1 MCLLYRQVR
10 AVSSVAAEEKSNEA
24 PKTCENNNGFLEDE
38 VSDKKDDDEKGNGN
52 DGSFFDC
59 NICLDLAR
67 DTPPPLP
74 CDLLCVT
81 CSVGLAFTNGYMCIQ
96 RQSNIQC
103 ARVGHS

>member
-24 PKTCENNNGFLEDE
+24 PKTCKNNNVFLEDE

-52 DGSFFDC
+52 DGSFFDS

-67 DTPPPLP
+67 DTPPPPPL
-74 CDLLCVT
+74 
-81 CSVGLAFTNGYMCIQ
+81 
-96 RQSNIQC
+96 
-103 ARVGHS
+103 